1 MKTTI
6 FNNGEIS
13 QQQAIE
19 ILKTKLA
26 GKAPFINVSSGVFG
40 KESIFFLVSFQTKES
55 WPYGYVEN
63 SNYTRLH
70 LDENGIIEQFTCSLY
85 QKDKEISYETRLNEK
100 FRKCTVK
107 SLDKAIEKLSIYFN
121 KINNYYNV

>member
-1 MKTTI
+1 MKDLI

-19 ILKTKLA
+19 ILKAKLA
-26 GKAPFINVSSGVFG
+26 DKAPFINVSSGAFG
-40 KESIFFLVSFQTKES
+40 SEMIFFLVSFQPKHTWS
-55 WPYGYVEN
+55 HGYVEN

-70 LDENGIIEQFTCSLY
+70 LNENGIIEQFTCSLY
-85 QKDKEISYETRLNEK
+85 QKDKPCSYETRLNEK

-107 SLDKAIEKLSIYFN
+107 SLDKAIEKLSIYFD
-121 KINNYYNV
+121 KINEHYK

>member
-1 MKTTI
+1 MKDLI

-19 ILKTKLA
+19 ILKAKLA
-26 GKAPFINVSSGVFG
+26 NKAPFVTVSSGALG
-40 KESIFFLVSFQTKES
+40 KERIFFLVSFQPKES

-70 LDENGIIEQFTCSLY
+70 LDENGIIKQFTCSLY
-85 QKDKEISYETRLNEK
+85 QKDKPCSYETRLNEK

-107 SLDKAIEKLSIYFN
+107 SLDKAIEKIENYLT
-121 KINNYYNV
+121 KVNNYYNV

>member
-1 MKTTI
+1 MKTRI
-6 FNNGEIS
+6 FNNGEIN

-19 ILKTKLA
+19 ILKAKLA
-26 GKAPFINVSSGVFG
+26 GKAPFVNVSSGALG
-40 KESIFFLVSFQTKES
+40 NETIFFLVSFQTKES

-70 LDENGIIEQFTCSLY
+70 LDENGVIEQFTCSLY
-85 QKDKEISYETRLNEK
+85 QKGKPCSYETRLNEK

-107 SLDKAIEKLSIYFN
+107 SLDKAIEKLSIYFD
-121 KINNYYNV
+121 KINEHYK